1 MLKCENNFVKV
12 LNAEG
17 EYIDGKESFKFRK
30 AKILEKDSILNS
42 NYKDLIGKT
51 FNIKYRS
58 NYRNYEDIICI
69 EFNDE
74 EIWLE
79 DTEYEFVDELPDYIK
94 LFTKGREWICE
105 LNNTK
110 EYYGV
115 PLLRYEDDEDNQYS
129 IKNSC
134 ELRVEDILEDSKDY
148 ELATKVEYESM
159 KIALIESE
167 KIELKSKIEY
177 LKEKLQA
184 LEILDSK

>member
-1 MLKCENNFVKV
+1 MLKFQNNFIEV

-17 EYIDGKESFKFRK
+17 EYIKGKESFKFRK

-42 NYKDLIGKT
+42 DYKEFVGKI
-51 FNIKYRS
+51 FDIKYSS

-69 EFNDE
+69 ELNGK

-79 DTEYEFVDELPDYIK
+79 DNEYEFVDELPEYIK

-105 LNNTK
+105 LNKTK

-115 PLLRYEDDEDNQYS
+115 PLLRYEDDEDNEYT
-129 IKNSC
+129 IKNSQ
-134 ELRVEDILEDSKDY
+134 ELRIEDILEDSKEY
-148 ELATKVEYESM
+148 ELATKEEYEKVKS
-159 KIALIESE
+159 ALIESE

-184 LEILDSK
+184 LENFKF